1 MKTLLE
7 LHRNGVIQYLV
18 KSSVVSTSML
28 SYLQYY
34 EEFTGLRT
42 AGLSYRTAI
51 QQLAVQHHVSATT
64 IKKGVRLVT
73 AAERQSGKPIL
84 RMAS

>member
-7 LHRNGVIQYLV
+7 LHRSGVIQYLV

-28 SYLQYY
+28 SYLEYY
-34 EEFTGLRT
+34 EQFSGLRT
-42 AGLSYRTAI
+42 AGVSYRTAI
-51 QQLAVQHHVSATT
+51 QQLAAQYHVSATT